1 MAALAIAAYQRDGA
15 WVVLDNMGETGG
27 RWWTTRGST
36 AASSRCSW
44 WRSCCSAWPVCTAE
58 PEVSSPAEARPAG
71 LGMGLLALLAGASL
85 IAPAVLAA
93 ETATGRVADG
103 WSIAV
108 SSAALFLLVMARMA
122 LLLRHVERQARQVRE
137 LARSDELTG
146 LPNRRAWNDELP
158 RSLARARRNG
168 EPVVAA
174 QSGRAGRSSRAAA

>member
-1 MAALAIAAYQRDGA
+1 VDDPWFHSGLESVFLVAFVLFGVARLHGGA
-15 WVVLDNMGETGG
+15 
-27 RWWTTRGST
+27 R
-36 AASSRCSW
+36 
-44 WRSCCSAWPVCTAE
+44 
-58 PEVSSPAEARPAG
+58 EVSSPAEARPAG

-146 LPNRRAWNDELP
+146 LPNHRAWNDELP

-174 QSGRAGRSSRAAA
+174 QSGRTGRSSRAAA